1 MSAEVEKLR
10 PYDFD
15 DDGVRQC
22 PARVRKGAKVGQC
35 RTVVLCPAIFCRAH
49 WKRLP
54 GYLQKALIAS
64 MISEVPI
71 ADRAAEVKELVR
83 SAIAFLLGPAT

>member
-1 MSAEVEKLR
+1 MSGGKLLR

-15 DDGVRQC
+15 DNGVRQC
-22 PARVRKGAKVGQC
+22 PAVERRAGELAEC

-54 GYLQKALIAS
+54 HYLQDGIVQGMLARIPRPEKA
-64 MISEVPI
+64 
-71 ADRAAEVKELVR
+71 AAVDSLVKA
-83 SAIAFLLGPAT
+83 AIAFILGPSNA